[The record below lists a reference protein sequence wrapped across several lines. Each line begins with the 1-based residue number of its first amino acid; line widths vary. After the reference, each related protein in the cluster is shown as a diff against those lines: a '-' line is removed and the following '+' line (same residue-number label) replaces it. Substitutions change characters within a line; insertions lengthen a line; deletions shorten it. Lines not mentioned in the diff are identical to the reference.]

1 MSILFPVLTPVAGS
15 FCAAPGEP
23 LRGTAVTHEG
33 SRQVAYLIGATS
45 HRASK
50 LAVLVPLDLSRAQ
63 IEAAQRAC
71 LNRIMPGQGDRPEAL
86 DRLWALLGTCAAEG
100 RAGDVLDVQLGA
112 TRMSLGLTQA
122 TRESLGLVPSLLD
135 SARSQLLALGG
146 APS

>member
-33 SRQVAYLIGATS
+33 SRQVADLIGATS

-71 LNRIMPGQGDRPEAL
+71 LNGIMPGQGDCPEAL
-86 DRLWALLGTCAAEG
+86 DRLWALLGTC
-100 RAGDVLDVQLGA
+100 AGDVLDVQLGA

-122 TRESLGLVPSLLD
+122 TRESLGLEPPLLD
-135 SARSQLLALGG
+135 SARSQLLTLSGTTI
-146 APS
+146 SR